1 VSNPNTGASKTTTT
15 AAGAGPAG
23 AAAGRQT
30 TYTNPTTG
38 KTETYGAAT
47 VNNNHYADV
56 NGNVYKNTGDGWQ
69 KYDTGSA
76 SAPTP
81 SSSEPRQPSTPTST
95 SQQPRSTGSWQSA
108 GGDTSWADREQQ
120 TRSQG
125 EDRFNSFSQT
135 HPGGVGSTG
144 ESRFSGGGGGAWSDR
159 LGGGASGA
167 GRSGGGGGFR
177 GRR

>member
-1 VSNPNTGASKTTTT
+1 MSNPNTGASKTTTS
-15 AAGAGPAG
+15 AAGVGPG
-23 AAAGRQT
+23 GGAAGRQT

-69 KYDTGSA
+69 KYDTSTAPASSSSA
-76 SAPTP
+76 SQPR
-81 SSSEPRQPSTPTST
+81 SSSTLGST

-120 TRSQG
+120 ARTQG
-125 EDRFNSFSQT
+125 EDRFSSFSQSQA
-135 HPGGVGSTG
+135 GGLGSTRKAALAAAVAVG
-144 ESRFSGGGGGAWSDR
+144 LIALVPEQAVPAGPAAVVSDGGKNV
-159 LGGGASGA
+159 
-167 GRSGGGGGFR
+167 
-177 GRR
+177 

>member
-1 VSNPNTGASKTTTT
+1 VSNPNTGASKTTTS
-15 AAGAGPAG
+15 AAGVGPGG

-69 KYDTGSA
+69 KYDTSTTPAPGSSA
-76 SAPTP
+76 SQPR
-81 SSSEPRQPSTPTST
+81 SSSTLGST
-95 SQQPRSTGSWQSA
+95 SQQARSTGSWQNA

-120 TRSQG
+120 ARTQG
-125 EDRFNSFSQT
+125 EDRFNSFSQNQA
-135 HPGGVGSTG
+135 GGLGSTA
-144 ESRFSGGGGGAWSDR
+144 ENRFGSGSGGWADRFNTGA
-159 LGGGASGA
+159 GGA
-167 GRSGGGGGFR
+167 GRFGGGGFR